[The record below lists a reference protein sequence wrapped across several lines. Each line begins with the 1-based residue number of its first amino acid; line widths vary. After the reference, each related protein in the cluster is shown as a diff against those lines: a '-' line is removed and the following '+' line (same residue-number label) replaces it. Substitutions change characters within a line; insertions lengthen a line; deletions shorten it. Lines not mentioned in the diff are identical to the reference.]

1 MIFGYQIKIIIF
13 IHLYML
19 FKYIAGNRI
28 CHVLN
33 KSKHILKNGRIPVIN
48 YAIESNNNK
57 LLVFKEYEKL
67 CNKLDSNYRIAIKL
81 SSLNFDKNL
90 IDDIIQMYKSK
101 NIKILIDAEDNKS
114 NNLYQNRVNSLLL
127 EYNNDKCNI
136 FKTYQMYRKDA
147 IDNLRKDIYFCK
159 KNNIFLGVK
168 MVRGAY
174 WYSEKNNG
182 HLFIKKEETD
192 ISYNKGIM
200 ELYENRS
207 NKIIPILATHND
219 ESINLGLLLNE
230 EKQYFEF
237 GHLLGMKQ
245 NKYNRVYGTINVY
258 VPYGPYNKMIPYL
271 GRRLFENIDTV
282 KYIFI

>member
-1 MIFGYQIKIIIF
+1 
-13 IHLYML
+13 ML
-19 FKYIAGNRI
+19 FVAGNKI
-28 CHVLN
+28 CHALN
-33 KSKHILKNGRIPVIN
+33 KSKYILKNNRIPVIN

-67 CNKLDSNYRIAIKL
+67 FYNLDSNYRIAIKL

-90 IDDIIQMYKSK
+90 IKDMIQMYESK

-114 NNLYQNRVNSLLL
+114 NKLYQKKVNNLII

-136 FKTYQMYRKDA
+136 FKTYQMYRRDA
-147 IDNLRKDIYFCK
+147 LNNLRKDIYFCK

-192 ISYNKGIM
+192 KSYNKGIM

>member
-19 FKYIAGNRI
+19 FVAGNRI
-28 CHVLN
+28 CHALN

-48 YAIESNNNK
+48 YAIESNNNE

-114 NNLYQNRVNSLLL
+114 NNLYQNRVNNLLL

-147 IDNLRKDIYFCK
+147 MDNLKKDIYFCK
-159 KNNIFLGVK
+159 TNNRFLGVK
-168 MVRGAY
+168 LVRGAY
-174 WYSEKNNG
+174 WNSENNNG
-182 HLFIKKEETD
+182 HLFI
-192 ISYNKGIM
+192 
-200 ELYENRS
+200 
-207 NKIIPILATHND
+207 
-219 ESINLGLLLNE
+219 
-230 EKQYFEF
+230 
-237 GHLLGMKQ
+237 
-245 NKYNRVYGTINVY
+245 
-258 VPYGPYNKMIPYL
+258 
-271 GRRLFENIDTV
+271 
-282 KYIFI
+282 